1 VVVPSRLLREGILD
15 SEAVNALS
23 FPAEVFYR
31 RLMSVVDDF
40 GRFDGRPSVL
50 RSRLYPLKVESVREA
65 DISRWIAECEK
76 AGLIV
81 LYEHSQKRYLQILDF
96 RQRLDRAKAKFPLPK
111 QPVND
116 TREIVNDFPREE
128 KGSRKEEK
136 GSAAPDLSNSNLF
149 RQPKI
154 PTKEKVLEV
163 FLNAG
168 GTKEMAEKFFYSNE
182 ATGWFY
188 KGSPITNFASMVP
201 GYIASWKGNLS
212 GTTKTDFSWI

>member
-1 VVVPSRLLREGILD
+1 MPNRMLRDWTQSDKID
-15 SEAVNALS
+15 SIS
-23 FPAEVFYR
+23 MQAEVFFT
-31 RLMSVVDDF
+31 RLIMKVDDYGCF
-40 GRFDGRPSVL
+40 YADHRILKASLFPL
-50 RSRLYPLKVESVREA
+50 RLDKVREA

-116 TREIVNDFPREE
+116 TREVVNDFPREE